1 MCSKSALRRGE
12 EDLTVAKSQGQQICT
27 ANGIAYCMKDFLSQ
41 CVDRYCELAKIKR
54 ETLKK
59 ADTPFRDE
67 PKLDQEWASSQIEKA
82 KETGVTLMWRK
93 VHKT

>member
-1 MCSKSALRRGE
+1 MFQAKYPAGGNPWQFYSD

-41 CVDRYCELAKIKR
+41 CVDRYCELAKVKR

-59 ADTPFRDE
+59 ADTPFLDE
-67 PKLDQEWASSQIEKA
+67 PKLDQEWASSQIE
-82 KETGVTLMWRK
+82 
-93 VHKT
+93 